1 MYNFKSYPLVQDRK
15 PESPAF
21 TLLFDLGI
29 SDKSPIDIDLVPAI
43 RIDGWPKTAREIHP
57 SKWIEKSTAEKAM
70 QCFHVVTKK
79 FPEGI
84 LLFITF
90 EFIC

>member
-1 MYNFKSYPLVQDRK
+1 MQDRK
-15 PESPAF
+15 PESPAY

-29 SDKSPIDIDLVPAI
+29 SDKPPIDIDLVPAI
-43 RIDGWPKTAREIHP
+43 RIVGWPKTGRKILP
-57 SKWIEKSTAEKAM
+57 GKWIEKSMAERAN

-84 LLFITF
+84 LLLITF
-90 EFIC
+90 EVIC